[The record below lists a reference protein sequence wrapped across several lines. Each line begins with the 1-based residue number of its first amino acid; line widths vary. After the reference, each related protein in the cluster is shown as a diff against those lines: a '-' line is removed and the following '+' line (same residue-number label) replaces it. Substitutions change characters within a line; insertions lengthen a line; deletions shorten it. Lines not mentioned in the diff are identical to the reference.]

1 MRLIGIGLAVA
12 LAIGICAPN
21 AALAKPKE
29 AAPAAGA
36 IDPAMHKLGQTD
48 VPGLLP
54 KAGVSCTMADARMIG
69 SEKDKKTKAVIKAYY
84 EVACQNALGLVLVM
98 DAATPDKVGAFSC
111 LEANKPGADGKPSQL
126 ACILPGNADQTPF
139 VQALVQKGGMACPIS
154 KIRYIGANTTA
165 SFMEVACTDGAGYI
179 VATSVPPDP
188 AKPVKMNTCLA
199 YEPGGN
205 LFCELTDRTSQLAVA
220 DKLVNGANGCTV
232 SDRRYILSATDG
244 STYFEVACA
253 NKKGYVVQ
261 ETQAGA
267 VGKIVDC
274 VEATMIPGGCT
285 LTDTLAAQTEK
296 AGLYSSLATKAGFKC
311 NVAKYGLLPSP
322 AAQEIVEL
330 QCNDRPDGAILIS
343 DRNGSK
349 AYNCAL
355 SLAEGY
361 RCTFTKIETAYPGLT
376 DLLKNFPGKSYNC
389 NVDKVGATLRSETD
403 RFVEVS
409 CGVGEGT
416 LVIDFKAGSPTP
428 VAILSCGEI
437 KGCILPKTGV

>member
-12 LAIGICAPN
+12 LAIGVSAPN
-21 AALAKPKE
+21 VAMAAKPK
-29 AAPAAGA
+29 APVAGA
-36 IDPAMHKLGQTD
+36 IDPAMHKKGQDD
-48 VPGLLP
+48 VPALLL

-69 SEKDKKTKAVIKAYY
+69 NEADKKTKAVIKAYY
-84 EVACQNALGLVLVM
+84 EVACQNAMGLVLVT
-98 DAATPDKVGAFSC
+98 DAATPDKIGVFPC
-111 LEANKPGADGKPSQL
+111 LEANKPAADGKPSQL
-126 ACILPGNADQTPF
+126 ACILPGNADQMPY
-139 VQALVQKGGMACPIS
+139 VQALAQKGGMACPVT
-154 KIRYIGANTTA
+154 KVRYIGANA
-165 SFMEVACTDGAGYI
+165 SNSFMEVACADGAGYI
-179 VATSVPPDP
+179 LAASVPPDA

-205 LFCELTDRTSQLAVA
+205 LFCELTDRASQLGVA
-220 DKLVNGANGCTV
+220 DKLLNGANGCTV
-232 SDRRYILSATDG
+232 TDRRYVLSATDG

-253 NKKGYVVQ
+253 NKKGYVIQ

-267 VGKIVDC
+267 AGKIVDC

-285 LTDTLAAQTEK
+285 LTDTVAAKTEK
-296 AGLYSSLATKAGFKC
+296 ASFYSTLAVKAGFKC
-311 NVAKYGLLPSP
+311 NVSQYGILPSSG
-322 AAQEIVEL
+322 ATEVVEL
-330 QCNDRPDGAILIS
+330 QCSDRQDGAIMIS

-349 AYNCAL
+349 IYNCAL

-376 DLLKNFPGKSYNC
+376 ALLKNFPAKSYNC

-409 CGVGEGT
+409 CGAGEGT
-416 LVIDFKAGSPTP
+416 LVINFKAGSPTP
-428 VAILSCGEI
+428 TAILGCGEI